1 MPPTEQAVTGR
12 RPPHA
17 TGPGQRTDLLH
28 EPRRTD
34 CPWCGSTRLST
45 RLTTTDLLQH
55 RSGTFV
61 LDRCDDCAHHF
72 QNPRLTP
79 QGLDFYCRDLHDGLG
94 PAAAERILGAR
105 HSPRRHRAA
114 ADALLRFGEPESWL
128 DVGTG
133 RALFP
138 AVAKEEHPYIAFDGL
153 DAGAVVELA
162 VADGHIEEGH
172 RGTLPELAP
181 RLAGRYDALS
191 MFHHLEHTPDPRAE
205 LRAARTVLRP
215 GGHLLIETA
224 DPESRCAALLGRW
237 WVAHLQPQHLHLI
250 PLRNLHRELED
261 LGYTVIAAERRAA
274 HVPHD
279 LTAALLLALG
289 RCLPAAGAPRSA
301 VRSSALRRALRALL
315 PRAAAP
321 AVAAARGIDHLLAPA
336 ARRTRFANAYRIIA
350 RRDPDDASGS
360 GGGGGG

>member
-1 MPPTEQAVTGR
+1 MPPTEQAVAGR
-12 RPPHA
+12 RPPPQR
-17 TGPGQRTDLLH
+17 TGPRH
-28 EPRRTD
+28 EPRRTT
-34 CPWCGSTRLST
+34 CPWCGSRRLRTRL
-45 RLTTTDLLQH
+45 RTTDLLQH
-55 RSGTFV
+55 RSGRFV
-61 LDRCDDCAHHF
+61 LDRCDDCAHTF

-79 QGLDFYCRDLHDGLG
+79 EALDAHCRDLHDGLG

-138 AVAKEEHPYIAFDGL
+138 AVAKEVHPYIAFDGL

-172 RGTLPELAP
+172 RGTLPALAP
-181 RLAGRYDALS
+181 RLAGRYDAVS
-191 MFHHLEHTPDPRAE
+191 MFHHLEHTADPRAE
-205 LRAARTVLRP
+205 LRAAREVLRP
-215 GGHLLIETA
+215 GGHLIVETA
-224 DPESRCAALLGRW
+224 DPESRSAALLGRW
-237 WVAHLQPQHLHLI
+237 WVGHLQPQHLHLI
-250 PLRNLHRELED
+250 PLRNLHRALED

-289 RCLPAAGAPRSA
+289 SPPAVGAPPCGGRPGTS
-301 VRSSALRRALRALL
+301 RRLLRAVL

-321 AVAAARGIDHLLAPA
+321 AVAAARAADHLLAPL

-350 RRDPDDASGS
+350 RTEGTGPDGADGAHGRRR
-360 GGGGGG
+360 

>member
-1 MPPTEQAVTGR
+1 MPPTDQAVAGR
-12 RPPHA
+12 RHAQPDPLAPHSDSF
-17 TGPGQRTDLLH
+17 Q
-28 EPRRTD
+28 EPRRAD
-34 CPWCGSTRLST
+34 CPWCGSGRLRTRLRT
-45 RLTTTDLLQH
+45 ADLLQH
-55 RSGTFV
+55 RAGSFV
-61 LDRCDDCAHHF
+61 LDRCEDCAHTF

-79 QGLDFYCRDLHDGLG
+79 AGLDFYCRDLREGVG

-105 HSPRRHRAA
+105 HSARRHRAA

-138 AVAKEEHPYIAFDGL
+138 AVAKEDHPYIAFDGL
-153 DAGAVVELA
+153 DTGAVVELA

-172 RGTLPELAP
+172 RGTLTALAP
-181 RLAGRYDALS
+181 RLAGRYDAMS
-191 MFHHLEHTPDPRAE
+191 MFHHLEHATDPRAE

-237 WVAHLQPQHLHLI
+237 WVSHLQPQHLQLI

-261 LGYTVIAAERRAA
+261 LGYTVIAAERRTA
-274 HVPHD
+274 HVPYD
-279 LTAALLLALG
+279 LTAALVLLLG
-289 RCLPAAGAPRSA
+289 RTLPGPGAPRRGGPLG
-301 VRSSALRRALRALL
+301 VLRRTVRAALL
-315 PRAAAP
+315 RAAAP
-321 AVAAARGIDHLLAPA
+321 AVAAARAADHLLAPA

-350 RRDPDDASGS
+350 RREAD
-360 GGGGGG
+360 GG